1 MGGTHDALTDGAVD
15 DDARRR
21 DDDDLP
27 LDPEDDGRDPYDAS

>member
-1 MGGTHDALTDGAVD
+1 MGGTHDALTDDVI

-27 LDPEDDGRDPYDAS
+27 LDDPEDGAEDPYDAS